1 MQDYVSLNARKAV
14 AVTGGVLALAVM
26 GLGSQARAASY
37 GTPTLSL
44 SLSAAY
50 LSGAVGASGDPV
62 VKVTVGG

>member
-44 SLSAAY
+44 SAAY
-50 LSGAVGASGDPV
+50 LSGAVGRAGIRS
-62 VKVTVGG
+62 